1 MASLLWFNPNHF
13 SLSRTLQCAAIQSE
27 STPAS
32 SRAAAS
38 SGCELFA
45 ARRACLLQTPS
56 VCITFSEKW
65 KGRRRGW
72 SWPEHLR
79 VTGLC
84 CCWSLHLTVW
94 IKVCL
99 HRHSWINGSD
109 AHDMWHPWLTD
120 GWRSCWS
127 TDSLFSD
134 CCQSVNSS
142 TRGCHNINVNT
153 EYVSRMHFLTA
164 CTKSVFPP
172 LSPVHQLGME
182 KRGNQNVRAITSVP
196 WWRGSRCSEWIEW
209 KGMVAVY
216 FSVPVAP
223 LWAAWVGCERRHQH
237 DTHATLWKLNRC
249 FWGRFH
255 VIWSNTGHLS
265 GTPSCCQLIHS

>member
-1 MASLLWFNPNHF
+1 MTCGTHDWQMDGGAVEALTASLVL
-13 SLSRTLQCAAIQSE
+13 
-27 STPAS
+27 
-32 SRAAAS
+32 
-38 SGCELFA
+38 
-45 ARRACLLQTPS
+45 
-56 VCITFSEKW
+56 
-65 KGRRRGW
+65 
-72 SWPEHLR
+72 PER
-79 VTGLC
+79 QQ
-84 CCWSLHLTVW
+84 LHQRMSQHKREYW
-94 IKVCL
+94 ICQQDAFPYCL
-99 HRHSWINGSD
+99 HKVRV
-109 AHDMWHPWLTD
+109 P
-120 GWRSCWS
+120 
-127 TDSLFSD
+127 
-134 CCQSVNSS
+134 
-142 TRGCHNINVNT
+142 
-153 EYVSRMHFLTA
+153 
-164 CTKSVFPP
+164 PP